1 MNTRRLRKA
10 CSSSRLLRRGIGGA
24 LILAAMAV
32 AAIGGEKAV
41 GRAKAAYE
49 KQPVLQ
55 ASQLAPA
62 ELLKGARFRVDEQ
75 VPTDG
80 FLGRFT
86 MRSDMGTFEAHGR
99 EMLRIRV
106 AEVGAIEQLDAMSKT
121 ETFAKALES
130 SAMRPVRAV
139 EQIVTKPVE
148 TAKGLPKGVE
158 RLFGRVQLGAESLWS
173 AASTSDKSSEDRAA
187 EVAQRVGG
195 ISRDVL
201 GYEQERRQL
210 AKSLK
215 VDPYTTNKVLAGKL
229 DDVAWVAFSGRLGIN
244 AVMAVFVPGSLAMST
259 TTFTTDLVW
268 DTPTAELHR
277 LNEQKLRDMGL
288 GEAQVRAFMRNPWYS
303 LTVLTACVAA
313 LEQLQDLSGRD
324 AAVTFAASAASE
336 DQAHFIAESV
346 QMLAHYHRTI
356 TPISVVVASGPITAR
371 DRTGAVVVPAPVD
384 YVAWTAR
391 VAELARHPD
400 LKAPQ
405 RDVWLTGQLSP
416 RATRELTTAGWT
428 VHEQV
433 QWLAPQSTVR

>member
-1 MNTRRLRKA
+1 MKMDQGKTAARAPRARLQE
-10 CSSSRLLRRGIGGA
+10 IGGV
-24 LILAAMAV
+24 LLLAIISI
-32 AAIGGEKAV
+32 AITGGENAV
-41 GRAKAAYE
+41 GGTKGGYE
-49 KQPVLQ
+49 QQPVLQ

-62 ELLKGARFRVDEQ
+62 ALLKGERFQVDGK
-75 VPTDG
+75 VPTEG

-86 MRSDMGTFEAHGR
+86 IRSDVGAFEAHGL

-106 AEVGAIEQLDAMSKT
+106 AELGAIAQLEAMSKT
-121 ETFAKALES
+121 ETFAKALGS
-130 SAMRPVRAV
+130 SAMRPVKAV
-139 EQIVTKPVE
+139 QQIATDPVE
-148 TAKGLPKGVE
+148 TVKGVPKGVE

-173 AASTSDKSSEDRAA
+173 AAKASDKSSEDRTA

-215 VDPYTTNKVLAGKL
+215 VDPYTTNKVLAEKL
-229 DDVAWVAFSGRLGIN
+229 DDIAWVTFSGRLGVN

-288 GEAQVRAFMRNPWYS
+288 GEAQTRALMRNPWYS
-303 LTVLTACVAA
+303 LTVLTACVTSLA
-313 LEQLQDLSGRD
+313 QLHDVSGRE
-324 AAVTFAASAASE
+324 AVVAFAASATSE
-336 DQAHFIAESV
+336 DQARFIADGL
-346 QMLAHYHRTI
+346 QMLAHYHQTI
-356 TPISVVVASGPITAR
+356 TPLTVLSASGPITAR
-371 DRTGAVVVPAPVD
+371 DRNGAVVVPAPLD

-400 LKAPQ
+400 LKASQ
-405 RDVWLTGQLSP
+405 REVWLTGQLSP
-416 RATRELTTAGWT
+416 RARRELSAAGWAA
-428 VHEQV
+428 HENV
-433 QWLAPQSTVR
+433 PWLVPQEGSR

>member
-1 MNTRRLRKA
+1 MNTRRVRKA

-41 GRAKAAYE
+41 GGAKAAYE

-86 MRSDMGTFEAHGR
+86 IRSDMGTFEAHGR

-121 ETFAKALES
+121 ETFAKAFES

-288 GEAQVRAFMRNPWYS
+288 GEARVRAFMRNPWYS

-416 RATRELTTAGWT
+416 RATRDLTTAGWT
-428 VHEQV
+428 VHKQV